1 MAKRRFELPGI
12 QDLSK
17 DQERA
22 RALPKEGC
30 HLIVGGPGTGKS
42 IIALLRAKRYHSDN
56 DYVFLVYN
64 RLLNAAS
71 RQLIGNNLKS
81 ATWHS
86 WLNGAFRKMLNTELP
101 KVEGEG
107 VWKPVDWNAAIERV
121 CSTGDIPKPEFPFVI
136 IDEGQDMPPNFYK
149 TLVNLGF
156 QNFFVVADQ
165 NQQITEENSSRRD
178 LEDVLVV
185 NTEEVIEL
193 QYNYRNSY
201 PVARLAREFYTD
213 DPASPPPQ
221 LPNAGPSVN
230 KPLLVEYGAGCRVD
244 FKDIISRIL
253 IRADLEP
260 SKLFGIITPNNI
272 VRDRF
277 FDALRNM
284 EIPLDHGKPKI
295 LTSYSGGY
303 GDVLFD
309 EGGILVINAQ
319 ACKGLEFDVVY
330 IADIHEFHC
339 RPHNADSVKK
349 LFYVMIARARETV
362 VLLKEA
368 GKHCPVDGLLPK
380 ADDILG
386 RWR

>member
-1 MAKRRFELPGI
+1 MKARICRPAFTIPSI
-12 QDLSK
+12 Q
-17 DQERA
+17 
-22 RALPKEGC
+22 
-30 HLIVGGPGTGKS
+30 
-42 IIALLRAKRYHSDN
+42 
-56 DYVFLVYN
+56 
-64 RLLNAAS
+64 
-71 RQLIGNNLKS
+71 
-81 ATWHS
+81 
-86 WLNGAFRKMLNTELP
+86 
-101 KVEGEG
+101 
-107 VWKPVDWNAAIERV
+107 
-121 CSTGDIPKPEFPFVI
+121 
-136 IDEGQDMPPNFYK
+136 
-149 TLVNLGF
+149 LGF

-165 NQQITEENSSRRD
+165 NQQITKENSSRRD

-185 NTEEVIEL
+185 DTEEVIEL

-201 PVARLAREFYTD
+201 PVARLAREFYTG

-230 KPLLVEYGAGCRVD
+230 KPLLVEYGDGCRMD

-260 SKLFGIITPNNI
+260 TKLIGIITPNNI
-272 VRDRF
+272 VRERF
-277 FDALRNM
+277 FDALRIAD
-284 EIPLDHGKPKI
+284 IPLDHGKPKI
-295 LTSYSGGY
+295 LTSYSGNF

-330 IADIHEFHC
+330 IADIHDFHC
-339 RPHNADSVKK
+339 RPHDMDSIKK

-380 ADDILG
+380 DDNILG